1 MPSAL
6 SVKRRAFANQL
17 KKARQIT
24 RRGLINKNKLNRQVH
39 MFKRIVNLGTY
50 TASIT
55 SGGVPTI
62 TPVSKAFS
70 FQLSDLPNVSEY
82 KALYDQYKITGIK
95 FTAVPR
101 TSMTTQGVVTGTTA
115 PVGYGQVV
123 TAIDYD
129 DAANP
134 IAKDT
139 LLEYGSAKFTPS
151 SKVHSR
157 FFRPKVLNAVWVNIA
172 STGYSPVKA
181 PWVDQANDNLP
192 HYGLKMWIDPPENS
206 SGGSNSSISYDVYAT
221 YYFMC
226 KNTR

>member
-1 MPSAL
+1 MPIRY
-6 SVKRRAFANQL
+6 RRRPR
-17 KKARQIT
+17 KVM
-24 RRGLINKNKLNRQVH
+24 RRKPRKVAVRRNRLQRQVH
-39 MFKRIVNLGTY
+39 MFKRIVNLGQY

-55 SGGVPTI
+55 SGSVPTI
-62 TPVSKAFS
+62 SPVSKAFS

-82 KALYDQYKITGIK
+82 TSLFDQYKITGIK
-95 FTAVPR
+95 LRIVPR
-101 TSMTTQGVVTGTTA
+101 TAMTTQGVVTGTTA

-139 LLEYGSAKFTPS
+139 LLEYGSAKYTS
-151 SKVHSR
+151 SNKIHSR
-157 FFRPKVLNAVWVNIA
+157 YFKPKVLNAVWVNIA

-181 PWVDQANDNLP
+181 PWIDQANNNLP
-192 HYGLKMWIDPPENS
+192 HYGLKMWIDAPENS
-206 SGGSNSSISYDVYAT
+206 GGGSNSSISYDVYAT

>member
-1 MPSAL
+1 MPL
-6 SVKRRAFANQL
+6 RYKRRAFKPKRPL
-17 KKARQIT
+17 
-24 RRGLINKNKLNRQVH
+24 NKRKIAKRNKLQRQVH

-55 SGGVPTI
+55 SGSVPTI
-62 TPVSKAFS
+62 TPVSKGFS

-82 KALYDQYKITGIK
+82 TSLFDQYKITGIK
-95 FTAVPR
+95 LRIVPR

-115 PVGYGQVV
+115 MVGYGQVV
-123 TAIDYD
+123 TALDFD

-139 LLEYGSAKFTPS
+139 LLEYGSAKYTASNKIHTRYF
-151 SKVHSR
+151 K
-157 FFRPKVLNAVWVNIA
+157 PKVLNAVWVNIA
-172 STGYSPVKA
+172 STGYAAVKA
-181 PWVDQANDNLP
+181 PWIDQANNNLP
-192 HYGLKMWIDPPENS
+192 HYGLKMWIDAPENS
-206 SGGSNSSISYDVYAT
+206 GGGSNSSISYDGYAT